1 MLFRLADGNEC
12 LVSGVLGSLEG
23 FLYGGRSMTQWAQ
36 TERQPTVPLC
46 SCNERRQEQL
56 NSVIVELGREKSNVT
71 CLRDCSATEW
81 RFASLYDEKLRARRC
96 EAARAS
102 RLQT

>member
-36 TERQPTVPLC
+36 TERQLTVPLC

-56 NSVIVELGREKSNVT
+56 NSVIVEIGREKSNVT